1 MTKKE
6 ILDKLEKLSPEQK
19 EFIIKEI
26 NKNAPRD
33 KVKLQNKENL
43 EQKQNNKI

>member
-6 ILDKLEKLSPEQK
+6 ILDKLEKLSPEQR

-26 NKNAPRD
+26 NKNAPRE
-33 KVKLQNKENL
+33 KVKTQKEESL
-43 EQKQNNKI
+43 EKKTK